1 MWVEKAQVPV
11 IIFTNLHRIEGT
23 MYTYKDARIL
33 DELNAGAKDFIALTN
48 VKIYPAESDNL
59 LYKTDFMA
67 LNKNHISH
75 LLPKEEFSEE
85 ELF

>member
-11 IIFTNLHRIEGT
+11 IIFTDIHRIEAT

-33 DELNAGAKDFIALTN
+33 DELNAGAKDYIALTSAK
-48 VKIYPAESDNL
+48 VFTTEGKKPIYEAE
-59 LYKTDFMA
+59 FMTV
-67 LNKNHISH
+67 NKKQIVE
-75 LLPKEEFSEE
+75 LIPQGEFKEE